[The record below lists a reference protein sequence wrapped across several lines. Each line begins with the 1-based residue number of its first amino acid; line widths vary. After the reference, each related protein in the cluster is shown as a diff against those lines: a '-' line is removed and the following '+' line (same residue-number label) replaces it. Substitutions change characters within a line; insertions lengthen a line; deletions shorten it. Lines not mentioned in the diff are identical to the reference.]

1 MAMYLSGTSFWRI
14 YLPLIVLFCLFGAL
28 SSGAHAN
35 NARAKAALS
44 PQITYDHPTVA
55 SGSDGSVYVRIH
67 FRIPERPRQEGPRDP
82 LNMALVIDRSG
93 SMSDVKKMTYAKQ
106 AAANIIERLSPTDT
120 LSVIEYDDEVTVL
133 WPSSRVTDPQAI
145 IRRIEGLSP
154 RGSTNLAGGMV
165 AGVREIKPRAH
176 PGLVSRVILLSDG
189 LANEGETN
197 PSRIEAMAREA
208 RSSGVSITTMGLGRD
223 YNEDLM
229 QQIAEGGGGRYYYVE
244 NPRALNRFFAH
255 EMDSMVQTVATNV
268 HLRIDF
274 EAAVE
279 GFEFYG
285 PKGGAIG
292 EAVDLPMQDFF
303 AGEER
308 TMLVKL
314 NLDAMPEG
322 AASLGAVSIDY
333 VEKETGEA
341 QTLSLPL
348 QVVATADQGAVTAA
362 FNKEVAVEAVMFE
375 AEAVQKV
382 AIDKFEAGDHVGA
395 KAMFSQLGASLAA
408 SNETYESEA
417 LARRLEAVEVDS
429 AKLED
434 AMQSRS
440 AAQDY
445 SKANKVRMHQAAKG
459 KRAGYQLALG
469 DKGLE
474 VEQLQ
479 QALRDGGLYT
489 GPIDGVFDDE
499 LKASLQ
505 TCQQQ
510 NQLED
515 DGVAGPRTQNSLGLY

>member
-1 MAMYLSGTSFWRI
+1 MYLSGTSFWRI
-14 YLPLIVLFCLFGAL
+14 YLPLIILFGLVGAFT
-28 SSGAHAN
+28 SSAQ
-35 NARAKAALS
+35 AKEVLS
-44 PQITYDHPTVA
+44 PQIAYDQPTMA
-55 SGSDGSVYVRIH
+55 SGRDGSVYVRIH
-67 FRIPERPRQEGPRDP
+67 FRIPDRPRPEGPRDP
-82 LNMALVIDRSG
+82 INMALVIDRSG

-106 AAANIIERLSPTDT
+106 AAATIIERLTPSDT
-120 LSVIEYDDEVTVL
+120 LSVVEYDDEVTVL

-189 LANEGETN
+189 LANEGETS
-197 PSRIEAMAREA
+197 PGRIGAMAREA
-208 RSSGVSITTMGLGRD
+208 RGSGVSITTMGLGRD

-268 HLRIDF
+268 HLRLDF
-274 EAAVE
+274 EGIVKE
-279 GFEFYG
+279 FEFYG
-285 PKGGAIG
+285 PKGGTID
-292 EAVDLPMQDFF
+292 EAVDLPMQDFY

-314 NLDAMPEG
+314 NLAALSEG
-322 AASLGAVSIDY
+322 TTSLGTMRMDY
-333 VEKETGEA
+333 VEKETGA
-341 QTLSLPL
+341 TRTHSFPL
-348 QVVATADQGAVTAA
+348 QVLVSADQAAVAAA
-362 FNKEVAVEAVMFE
+362 FNKEVAVEAVLFE
-375 AEAVQKV
+375 AEAVQKK
-382 AIDKFEAGDHVGA
+382 AIDKFEAGDHAGA
-395 KAMFSQLGASLAA
+395 KNLFSQLGQSLTA
-408 SNETYESEA
+408 SNETYEDEA

-429 AKLED
+429 TKLEE

-445 SKANKVRMHQAAKG
+445 SKANKVRMYQASKG
-459 KRAGYQLALG
+459 KRAGYQLGLG

-479 QALRDGGLYT
+479 QALRDGGVYT
-489 GPIDGVFDDE
+489 GPVDGVFDDE
-499 LKASLQ
+499 VKQALQ
-505 TCQQQ
+505 SYQQQ
-510 NQLED
+510 NQLGA
-515 DGVAGPRTQNSLGLY
+515 DGVAGPKTQNSLGLY